1 MDKAT
6 LLAEHFKRGRYTEF
20 EVMRVDWVPTGTE
33 GAYSVIRMSIYYR
46 VLFSFF
52 NNQLIPV
59 HPVTLYTQK

>member
-6 LLAEHFKRGRYTEF
+6 LLAEHFKRGRYTGF

-46 VLFSFF
+46 VLA
-52 NNQLIPV
+52 
-59 HPVTLYTQK
+59 

>member
-1 MDKAT
+1 MN
-6 LLAEHFKRGRYTEF
+6 LLAWQLALVEF
-20 EVMRVDWVPTGTE
+20 CAAEVMRVDWVKTGNE